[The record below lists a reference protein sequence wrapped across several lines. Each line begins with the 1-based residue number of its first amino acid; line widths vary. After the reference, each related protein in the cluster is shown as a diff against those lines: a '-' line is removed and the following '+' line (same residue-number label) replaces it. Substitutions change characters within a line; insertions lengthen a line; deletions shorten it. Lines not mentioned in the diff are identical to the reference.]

1 MTAYGIQLYSLR
13 DMAKNDLEGALQ
25 TVAALGYRSVEF
37 AGFFG
42 HPAQKVRQWLDRW
55 NLACCG
61 THTPIDLLDPGVI
74 DETIA
79 YHRALGCDCLIV
91 PAADW
96 ETEEKMQG
104 NIARLNEAQKKLQEN
119 GITLG
124 YHNHSR
130 EFFPTPYGKTVMDE
144 LLSQTAV
151 ELEPDTFWLFN
162 AGIDPVAFLDAHK
175 DRIRVIHVKDG
186 LPTAPEN
193 RNYAHTHDGVKGT
206 ALGEGHAPVTSVRA
220 WAVEHGVRMVV
231 ESEGLDP
238 TGAEEVGRCIRFLR
252 SLE

>member
-1 MTAYGIQLYSLR
+1 MTTYGIQLYSLR
-13 DMAKNDLEGALQ
+13 DMAANDLEGALQ

-42 HPAQKVRQWLDRW
+42 HPAKKVRQWLDRW
-55 NLACCG
+55 DLVCCG
-61 THTPIDLLDPGVI
+61 THTSIDLLDPGVI

-79 YHRALGCDCLIV
+79 YHRALGCDSLIV

-96 ETEEKMQG
+96 ETEEKMKA
-104 NIARLNEAQKKLQEN
+104 NIARLNAAQRKLQEN

-144 LLSQTAV
+144 ILSKTEVQ
-151 ELEPDTFWLFN
+151 LEPDTFWLFN
-162 AGIDPVAFLDAHK
+162 AGIDPVAFLDAHR
-175 DRIRVIHVKDG
+175 DRIHVIHVKDG
-186 LPTAPEN
+186 LPAAPEN

-206 ALGEGHAPVTSVRA
+206 ALGEGEAPVKSVCA

-238 TGAEEVGRCIRFLR
+238 TGAEEVGRCIRFLH
-252 SLE
+252 SLD